1 MDMVKILIAD
11 DETRIRKLVGDF
23 LRLEGYRVFEADNGK
38 DALEKLYQEQDFDL
52 LILDVMMPQLDG
64 WSVCKEIR
72 KSNPKIPIIMLTAR
86 CEEADEL
93 FGFDIGADE
102 YITKPFSP
110 SILVARV
117 QALLRRAGN
126 DKKTVAVYDGL
137 EIDEEGYVVRVNGT
151 PVDFSKKEF
160 ELLKYFMYNEGI
172 ALSREKILDAL
183 WSYDYFGDIRAVDQ
197 IIKRIREKLGIKGD
211 YIQTVR
217 GFGYKFEVKK

>member
-1 MDMVKILIAD
+1 MVKILIAD